1 MRRVSSAALPT
12 TPSARRRVVVVGAGF
27 GGLWTARGLANSGLE
42 VLLIDRRNYHT
53 FFPLL
58 YQVAAAEI
66 GPTSIAHPTRSLLR
80 GKDVTFQLSALE
92 HLDSPHRRIRTS
104 NGWIEYDRLVLAM
117 GSVPVFFG
125 VEGAK
130 EHAFALRTMDDAMAL
145 RHHLL
150 LQFERAA
157 LSNDRVERAR
167 RLTFTIVGGGPTG
180 VEYAGALAELF
191 YGPLRADF
199 PTIRSEEIR
208 VVLVEAGPR
217 LLNTMPERL
226 SDYARRRLER
236 IGVEV
241 LTETAVSAVRPDG
254 ADLGE
259 HGTLTSG
266 TVVWTA
272 GVGGDEACR
281 DWGLPT
287 GPGGRVRVEPTL
299 QVIGFPDIFAI
310 GDLAWFEE
318 DGVALPQVAQTAL
331 QMGEWTARNIERS
344 FAGEPLRPF
353 RYKDLGMLA
362 VIGRNAAVADLGG
375 RTATGFPAWLLWLG
389 IHIVKLIGLR
399 NRALVLVNWA
409 WNYLTLGRAA
419 RLIMPGSPEGG
430 PGTVPDQ
437 ARLHE
442 SSDAAL
448 DLPDADGTFHP

>member
-1 MRRVSSAALPT
+1 MGPDGIRN
-12 TPSARRRVVVVGAGF
+12 RVVVVGAGF
-27 GGLWTARGLANSGLE
+27 GGLAVARGLDHSGLN
-42 VLLIDRRNYHT
+42 VLLIDRNNYHT

-80 GKDVTFQLSALE
+80 GKDVTFQLGSLE
-92 HLDSPHRRIRTS
+92 HVDPAQRRIRTS
-104 NGWIEYDRLVLAM
+104 NGWIEYDRLVLAL
-117 GSVPVFFG
+117 GSVPVYFG
-125 VEGAK
+125 VQGAR
-130 EHAFALRTMDDAMAL
+130 EHAFALRTMDDAVFL

-157 LSNDRVERAR
+157 LSEDPIERSR

-199 PTIRSEEIR
+199 PDIDTGEIR
-208 VVLVEAGPR
+208 VVLVEAGGR
-217 LLNTMPERL
+217 LLASMPEHLSAYAHKRL
-226 SDYARRRLER
+226 VGM
-236 IGVEV
+236 GVEV
-241 LTETAVSAVRPDG
+241 LTGTLVSAVRPG
-254 ADLGE
+254 VVDLKGE
-259 HGTLTSG
+259 TSITSG

-272 GVGGDEACR
+272 GVGGAEAWGG
-281 DWGLPT
+281 WGLPV
-287 GPGGRVRVEPTL
+287 GRGGRIRVGPTL
-299 QVIGFPDIFAI
+299 QVEGIPDVYAI
-310 GDLAWFEE
+310 GDLAWLQERGE
-318 DGVALPQVAQTAL
+318 GLPQVAQTAL
-331 QMGEWTARNIERS
+331 QMGRHTAKNIARS
-344 FAGEPLRPF
+344 FAGEPLHEF

-419 RLIMPGSPEGG
+419 RLILPVGESSPEGD
-430 PGTVPDQ
+430 TE
-437 ARLHE
+437 L
-442 SSDAAL
+442 
-448 DLPDADGTFHP
+448 T